1 MCTNKTV
8 STDPSDT
15 DHLTLML
22 WLGLS
27 EAQVRR
33 TLAEEEEEQVRLGQ
47 KTSLHDV
54 SLPSFLTIGL
64 ELEEQQ

>member
-1 MCTNKTV
+1 M
-8 STDPSDT
+8 
-15 DHLTLML
+15 LIETLL
-22 WLGLS
+22 ELS

-33 TLAEEEEEQVRLGQ
+33 VLAQEEEEKIRLGH